1 MAIYIKRFNEINC
14 KISNEQIDLLINS
27 IREHTNNYIEYNQ
40 LNNDLKNV
48 IFDNKLNDILF
59 NLKENSLL
67 SEKIINNE
75 LNIIDLPYYEPS
87 DLNNELWKKLKD
99 RKEYIRHKKN
109 NMATNEYY
117 VCKKCGNRKAI
128 TWQLQTRSADEPMTT
143 FVKCKV
149 CSYTI
154 KF

>member
-1 MAIYIKRFNEINC
+1 MIAYKKKFSDINC
-14 KISNEQIDLLINS
+14 KFSDKQIELLINS
-27 IREHTNNYIEYNQ
+27 IKEHTDNYIESNQ
-40 LNNDLKNV
+40 LNNDLNNV
-48 IFDNKLNDILF
+48 IFDNRLNDILF
-59 NLKENSLL
+59 NLKENLL
-67 SEKIINNE
+67 LTKKINNNE
-75 LNIIDLPYYEPS
+75 LNISDLPYCEPS

-109 NMATNEYY
+109 NMATDENY
-117 VCKKCGNRKAI
+117 VCKKCKNRKAI

-149 CSYTI
+149 CMYTI